1 VKKALL
7 ANKIQFKEEKF
18 KIECL
23 KTQLDSVEGLIEF
36 MEGLIETKFDFFK
49 SIWILIG
56 RN

>member
-1 VKKALL
+1 MKKALL

-18 KIECL
+18 KIGCL